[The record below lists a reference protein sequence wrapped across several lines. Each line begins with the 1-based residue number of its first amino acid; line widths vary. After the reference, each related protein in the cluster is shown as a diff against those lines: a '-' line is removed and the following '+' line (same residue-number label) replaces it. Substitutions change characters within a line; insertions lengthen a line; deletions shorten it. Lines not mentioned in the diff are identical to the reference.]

1 MIYLPVAMSM
11 SAMLSD
17 STTSLIF
24 ISKQRRSIILEIVLV
39 HQPDHHLEVKLN
51 LTELSV
57 VDVVNYLLHGL
68 LIHLFHVNLVDVGHN
83 GCSENRRVGTEK
95 VLVDVEDL
103 LVVLLSQEIFRS
115 VVVTSFMIFMIWGG
129 QIAEA
134 L

>member
-1 MIYLPVAMSM
+1 
-11 SAMLSD
+11 MLSD
-17 STTSLIF
+17 STISLIF

-39 HQPDHHLEVKLN
+39 RQPDHHLEVKLN

-103 LVVLLSQEIFRS
+103 LVVLLPIGDLQVS
-115 VVVTSFMIFMIWGG
+115 GG
-129 QIAEA
+129 NILHDLHDLGWADS
-134 L
+134 